1 VEIRNGSSAAA
12 AAHDPCRRLRS
23 QLALIVARGG
33 LRPDEPA
40 VRHAGIDWDYATLVD
55 NAQRI
60 ATGLVASGVQ
70 PDAIVALSAERTPLG
85 LAAILAVLQVGAAYL
100 PLDTG
105 YPPARLAMMLQDAR
119 PDLLLS
125 ADDTL
130 AATAPQIPRR
140 TLAQLMAQQ
149 ARPPL
154 LGDGAL
160 AYVLFTS
167 GSTGRP
173 KGVAMTRRCVGALI
187 DWHRHHPR
195 LGLPARTLQ
204 FAPLAFDVS
213 FQEILSTF
221 AVGGTLVLPS
231 DDERRDPHALL
242 ALIRNERIERLFL
255 PYVALQALAEAALQE
270 GEAPDSLRDVI
281 TAGEALRITPAIRAL
296 FTAVPQAVL
305 HNHYGPTEAHVVSAH
320 ELAGDPRAW
329 PELPPIGRALPHVQ
343 MRVVDADG
351 NALAASVEGEL
362 LLGGDCLAA
371 GYVHR
376 ADLTAQRFV
385 ILDGQR
391 WYRTGDRVREGADGA
406 FDYLGRCDEQIKL
419 DGYRIEPA
427 EIEAVLCR
435 HSAVAEAAV
444 VAVGGDADRRLVAH
458 VVPRRMPAADEALIA
473 ELRAHCG
480 AELAPYLVPQ
490 RFAVTA
496 ALPLTSSGK
505 IDRRE
510 LARAAAAPAPQW
522 PADAPL
528 PRQLDALWRQLLGL
542 DVIDADSNLFDL
554 GARSITVVR
563 ALTELRQHGFRTLT
577 AAQIY
582 EHPSIARLAAWLAGD
597 APPPVADAA
606 LRGERQRAAL
616 TRFGPRTE
624 SSL

>member
-1 VEIRNGSSAAA
+1 MDIRNGSSAAA

-40 VRHAGIDWDYATLVD
+40 VRRDGVDWDYATLVD
-55 NAQRI
+55 QAQRI
-60 ATGLVASGVQ
+60 AAGLVAQGVK
-70 PDAIVALSAERTPLG
+70 PDAVVALSAERTPLG
-85 LAAILAVLQVGAAYL
+85 MAAILAILQVGAAYL

-119 PDLLLS
+119 PDLLLG
-125 ADDTL
+125 ADEAI

-140 TLAQLMAQQ
+140 TVAQLLAQQ
-149 ARPPL
+149 AQPPL

-213 FQEILSTF
+213 FQEILSTL

-231 DDERRDPHALL
+231 DGERRDPHALL
-242 ALIRNERIERLFL
+242 ALMRRERVERLFL

-270 GEAPDSLRDVI
+270 GDVPDSLRDVI

-296 FTAVPQAVL
+296 FANLPQAVL

-320 ELAGDPRAW
+320 ELAGDPQLW
-329 PELPPIGRALPHVQ
+329 PELPPIGSALPHVQ
-343 MRVVDADG
+343 MRVVDAQG
-351 NALAASVEGEL
+351 STLAAPAEGEL

-371 GYVHR
+371 GYIHR

-385 ILDGQR
+385 TLDERR
-391 WYRTGDRVREGADGA
+391 WYRTGDRVRVDAHGV
-406 FDYLGRCDEQIKL
+406 FDYLGRCDDQIKL

-427 EIEAVLCR
+427 ARQSPPSSSSPSAGAASVLP
-435 HSAVAEAAV
+435 SASTT
-444 VAVGGDADRRLVAH
+444 R
-458 VVPRRMPAADEALIA
+458 ICT
-473 ELRAHCG
+473 CG
-480 AELAPYLVPQ
+480 S
-490 RFAVTA
+490 
-496 ALPLTSSGK
+496 ALPIGGS
-505 IDRRE
+505 
-510 LARAAAAPAPQW
+510 
-522 PADAPL
+522 
-528 PRQLDALWRQLLGL
+528 
-542 DVIDADSNLFDL
+542 
-554 GARSITVVR
+554 
-563 ALTELRQHGFRTLT
+563 
-577 AAQIY
+577 
-582 EHPSIARLAAWLAGD
+582 
-597 APPPVADAA
+597 
-606 LRGERQRAAL
+606 
-616 TRFGPRTE
+616 
-624 SSL
+624 

>member
-1 VEIRNGSSAAA
+1 MDIRNGSPAAT

-33 LRPDEPA
+33 LRPDQPA
-40 VRHAGIDWDYATLVD
+40 VRRDGVDWDYATLVD
-55 NAQRI
+55 QAQRI
-60 ATGLVASGVQ
+60 AAGLVAQGVQ
-70 PDAIVALSAERTPLG
+70 PGAVVALSAERTPPG
-85 LAAILAVLQVGAAYL
+85 LAAILAILQVGAAYL

-125 ADDTL
+125 ADQAL
-130 AATAPQIPRR
+130 AAAAPQVPCR
-140 TLAQLMAQQ
+140 TLAQLLAQQ

-213 FQEILSTF
+213 FQEILSTL
-221 AVGGTLVLPS
+221 AVGGTLVLPA
-231 DDERRDPHALL
+231 DGERRDPHALL
-242 ALIRNERIERLFL
+242 ALIRRERIARLFL
-255 PYVALQALAEAALQE
+255 PYVALQALAEAALQDDD
-270 GEAPDSLRDVI
+270 APDSLRDVI

-296 FTAVPQAVL
+296 FAQLPQAVL
-305 HNHYGPTEAHVVSAH
+305 HNHYGPTEAHVVSAY
-320 ELAGDPRAW
+320 ELAGDPQAW
-329 PELPPIGRALPHVQ
+329 PELPPIGSALPHVQ

-351 NALAASVEGEL
+351 STLAAPAEGEL

-371 GYVHR
+371 GYIHR

-385 ILDGQR
+385 MRDERR
-391 WYRTGDRVREGADGA
+391 WYRTGDRVRVDAHGV

-427 EIEAVLCR
+427 EIETVLCR
-435 HSAVAEAAV
+435 HATVAEAAV

-473 ELRAHCG
+473 ELRAHCR

-490 RFAVTA
+490 RFVVTA

-522 PADAPL
+522 LDDAPL
-528 PRQLDALWRQLLGL
+528 LRQLGELWRRLLGL
-542 DVIDADSNLFDL
+542 DAIDADSNLFDL

-563 ALTELRQHGFRTLT
+563 ALTELRQHGFRSLT

-582 EHPSIARLAAWLAGD
+582 EHPSVARLAAWLGGD

-616 TRFGPRTE
+616 ARFGPRTE